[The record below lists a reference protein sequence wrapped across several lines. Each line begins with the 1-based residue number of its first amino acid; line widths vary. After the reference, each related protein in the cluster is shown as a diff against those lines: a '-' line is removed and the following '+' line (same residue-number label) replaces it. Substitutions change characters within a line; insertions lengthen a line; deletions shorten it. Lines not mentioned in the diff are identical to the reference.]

1 MNLEQPC
8 IRISVRNL
16 VEFILR
22 HGDIDNRTG
31 GADKDAMQQGSR
43 IHRKIQRQQGAEYR
57 AEVPLRYQIPCDGFI
72 LSVEG
77 RADGII
83 ELPKRVVVDEIKGV
97 FKDLKRLEEPQLLHL
112 AQAKCY
118 AYIYGKEKEL
128 EKISIQMTYCHLDTE
143 EIRRFKEE
151 YTLEDLKSW
160 FEELVHRYE
169 KWARLQI
176 EWEQMRDETI
186 RNLKFPFSYREGQ
199 FNLAASVYRTI
210 ARKKKLFIQAP
221 TGTGKTMAV
230 LYPAVRAMGEGLGE
244 KIFYLTARTIT
255 RTVAEQA
262 FFILKEKGLFGNGKR
277 QKILKWNVSKSKIS
291 GVKRQK

>member
-31 GADKDAMQQGSR
+31 GADKEAMQQGGR

-118 AYIYGKEKEL
+118 AYIYAEQNNL
-128 EKISIQMTYCHLDTE
+128 EEIGVQMTYCN
-143 EIRRFKEE
+143 
-151 YTLEDLKSW
+151 
-160 FEELVHRYE
+160 
-169 KWARLQI
+169 QI
-176 EWEQMRDETI
+176 
-186 RNLKFPFSYREGQ
+186 G
-199 FNLAASVYRTI
+199 
-210 ARKKKLFIQAP
+210 
-221 TGTGKTMAV
+221 
-230 LYPAVRAMGEGLGE
+230 RAH
-244 KIFYLTARTIT
+244 
-255 RTVAEQA
+255 V
-262 FFILKEKGLFGNGKR
+262 
-277 QKILKWNVSKSKIS
+277 
-291 GVKRQK
+291 

>member
-57 AEVPLRYQIPCDGFI
+57 AEVPLRYQITCDGFI

-97 FKDLKRLEEPQLLHL
+97 FKDLKRLEEPQPLHL

-118 AYIYGKEKEL
+118 AYIYAEQNNL
-128 EKISIQMTYCHLDTE
+128 EEIGVQMTYCNLDTE
-143 EIRRFKEE
+143 EIRRFRET
-151 YTLEDLKSW
+151 YTRAELKKW
-160 FEELVHRYE
+160 FEKLVSEYE
-169 KWARLQI
+169 KWARY
-176 EWEQMRDETI
+176 QMTWRAK
-186 RNLKFPFSYREGQ
+186 RNASIKIVEFPFEYRDGQ
-199 FNLAASVYRTI
+199 KKLVESVYRSI
-210 ARKKKLFIQAP
+210 LRKRNYSSRHLPESARRWRPYF
-221 TGTGKTMAV
+221 
-230 LYPAVRAMGEGLGE
+230 R
-244 KIFYLTARTIT
+244 R
-255 RTVAEQA
+255 
-262 FFILKEKGLFGNGKR
+262 
-277 QKILKWNVSKSKIS
+277 
-291 GVKRQK
+291 

>member
-43 IHRKIQRQQGAEYR
+43 VHRKIQRQQGAEYR

-97 FKDLKRLEEPQLLHL
+97 FKDLKRLEEHSFCIWHRQNAMHIFM
-112 AQAKCY
+112 QNK
-118 AYIYGKEKEL
+118 
-128 EKISIQMTYCHLDTE
+128 KI
-143 EIRRFKEE
+143 
-151 YTLEDLKSW
+151 W
-160 FEELVHRYE
+160 
-169 KWARLQI
+169 
-176 EWEQMRDETI
+176 
-186 RNLKFPFSYREGQ
+186 
-199 FNLAASVYRTI
+199 
-210 ARKKKLFIQAP
+210 
-221 TGTGKTMAV
+221 
-230 LYPAVRAMGEGLGE
+230 
-244 KIFYLTARTIT
+244 
-255 RTVAEQA
+255 
-262 FFILKEKGLFGNGKR
+262 KR
-277 QKILKWNVSKSKIS
+277 SEC
-291 GVKRQK
+291 R